1 MYATR
6 LQQTQDFTTDIYS
19 FKTPQQVL
27 TSRALRDENYKVYF
41 GCSQIDTEIVE
52 RGKTY
57 MRRKKDLT
65 RYNRNT
71 IEIQNILHH
80 ILFVYYFI
88 LGIKK

>member
-6 LQQTQDFTTDIYS
+6 LHQTQDFTTDIYS

-27 TSRALRDENYKVYF
+27 TSRALRDEHYKVYF

-57 MRRKKDLT
+57 MRHAKKTLLH
-65 RYNRNT
+65 T

-80 ILFVYYFI
+80 ILLVYHFL